1 MAFTLPNGVTFA
13 VATAYASALTVTAAS
28 NASETVLTVTNT
40 LSAGDY
46 VEVTSGWNRIN
57 GRIFRIKTASAS
69 NVTLEGIDADTSN
82 TTNFPAGSGTGS
94 IRKINT
100 FTQIAQVL
108 ECTSTGGE
116 PQYTTFS
123 LLEED
128 YDRQIPTTTSAQSL
142 NMSVGDD
149 PTLPGYIS
157 LKTVARSRATTALR
171 AVFPNGSI
179 IMYNGIFALDET
191 PSMTKGSVM
200 AVNVGIAL
208 QGRPVRYAS

>member
-13 VATAYASALTVTAAS
+13 LATAYASALTVTAAT
-28 NASETVLTVTNT
+28 NATETVLTVTNS
-40 LSAGDY
+40 LSIGDY
-46 VEVTSGWNRIN
+46 VEVTSGWNKLN
-57 GRIFRIKTASAS
+57 GRIFRLKAVTGTT
-69 NVTLEGIDADTSN
+69 VTLEGIDADTSS
-82 TTNFPAGSGTGS
+82 TVLFPAGSGTGS

-108 ECTSTGGE
+108 ECTSSGGE

-142 NMSVGDD
+142 AMSIGDD
-149 PTLPGYIS
+149 PSLPGYIA
-157 LKTVARSRATTALR
+157 LKTVARSRAATALK
-171 AVFPNGSI
+171 ATFPSGSV
-179 IMYNGIFALDET
+179 IMYNAIFALDET

-200 AVNVGIAL
+200 AVNAGAAL
-208 QGRPVRYAS
+208 QGRPVRYAA

>member
-1 MAFTLPNGVTFA
+1 MAFSLPNGVTFA
-13 VATAYASALTVTAAS
+13 VATAYASSLTVTAAT
-28 NASETVLTVTNT
+28 NATETVFTVTNSLT
-40 LSAGDY
+40 AGDY
-46 VEVTSGWNRIN
+46 VEVTSGWNRLN
-57 GRIFRIKTASAS
+57 GRIFRLKAATGAT
-69 NVTLEGIDADTSN
+69 VTLEGIDADTSS

-100 FTQIAQVL
+100 FTQISQVL

-142 NMSVGDD
+142 SMSIGDD
-149 PTLPGYIS
+149 PTLPGYIA
-157 LKTVARSRATTALR
+157 LKTIARSRAATALK
-171 AVFPNGSI
+171 ATFPNGSI

-191 PSMTKGSVM
+191 PSMTKGNVM
-200 AVNVGIAL
+200 AVNAGVAL
-208 QGRPVRYAS
+208 QGRPVRYSN